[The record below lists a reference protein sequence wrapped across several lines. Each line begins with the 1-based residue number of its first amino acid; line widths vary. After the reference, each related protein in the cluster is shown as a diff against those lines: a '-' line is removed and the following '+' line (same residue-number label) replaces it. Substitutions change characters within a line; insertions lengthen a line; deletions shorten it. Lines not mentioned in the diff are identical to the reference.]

1 MEKGLRFVFTVITAA
16 ALISMAAVVS
26 AGAAKNDPV
35 ATVYAVGHS
44 RIQGADISASQNAAI
59 ADSLARAVTTV
70 LTGLIPLQTAVGNF
84 QVLSETVLANTDR
97 FVADYKMLTES
108 IHGKEHRVMVK
119 VNVSVQRLTLALNNV
134 GIPLSEKQYP
144 RILYCIAE
152 RWAGDDDYRYWWGD
166 QPLGPLGS
174 ATDAMAGVFKAR
186 GFPVAAPAGRPAAA
200 LPAELSPAQAVM
212 LGRQLKADV
221 VVVGQAVAEEATSTM
236 GATLRSFSGSISVGA
251 YSVGS
256 GQEIGQ
262 ARRVYVATAD
272 DPAYGSR
279 EALNKAALMAGE
291 ELAKQVSLAWF
302 AQGAGSSEVEVH
314 VEGISGNVANFVR
327 FRGALSTMSGVDS
340 IQRREMQ
347 QDTAVLIVVY
357 QGNVKALAD
366 AMLRQEFDTFGLNIY
381 EAQGDRIRLQLVPH
395 KAQQ

>member
-1 MEKGLRFVFTVITAA
+1 
-16 ALISMAAVVS
+16 
-26 AGAAKNDPV
+26 
-35 ATVYAVGHS
+35 
-44 RIQGADISASQNAAI
+44 
-59 ADSLARAVTTV
+59 
-70 LTGLIPLQTAVGNF
+70 
-84 QVLSETVLANTDR
+84 
-97 FVADYKMLTES
+97 
-108 IHGKEHRVMVK
+108 
-119 VNVSVQRLTLALNNV
+119 
-134 GIPLSEKQYP
+134 
-144 RILYCIAE
+144 
-152 RWAGDDDYRYWWGD
+152 
-166 QPLGPLGS
+166 
-174 ATDAMAGVFKAR
+174 
-186 GFPVAAPAGRPAAA
+186 
-200 LPAELSPAQAVM
+200 M

-272 DPAYGSR
+272 DPAYGSQ